1 MWAQILEQ
9 LSFAWVL
16 FKILVHYWWI
26 YAPVTLFLIF
36 KSLWIFYLEGFY
48 NSKPRNSGMLLE
60 IKMPREIRKSPKAM
74 EQFLCNI
81 YNTKSGRGFIEK
93 WWVGKAVLKF
103 SLEVASIGG
112 EVHFY
117 IRTPRKFRNIVEA
130 NLYAQYQ
137 DLEIVE
143 VEEAN
148 DYINEF
154 PGTIEGI
161 YGMGYKLWGVE
172 LMLGKS
178 DVYPIRT
185 YIDFESPDEDK
196 SLDPVSALLEILTKE
211 KKEERIWVQILILPA
226 NPDWKD
232 ASKSELEDIRK
243 EAERKMTTT
252 MGEDERVMTSLQ
264 LTPGQRDVMEAI
276 EQNVAKVGFH
286 TTIRILYL
294 APRAIFDDSLANKGV
309 RAAFN
314 QYGTQNLNYFTKNRD
329 KDTDQFLYFFRK
341 WRLEGRK
348 KKIYSDYRTRN
359 MKEASFMGELIT
371 SLPFHFAFTNNPP
384 VLNVEELATIYHFP
398 TFLVL
403 TAPMLRRV
411 ESKRIGPP
419 AGLPIFGGE
428 KNE

>member
-74 EQFLCNI
+74 EQFLCNV

-232 ASKSELEDIRK
+232 ASFI
-243 EAERKMTTT
+243 
-252 MGEDERVMTSLQ
+252 
-264 LTPGQRDVMEAI
+264 
-276 EQNVAKVGFH
+276 
-286 TTIRILYL
+286 
-294 APRAIFDDSLANKGV
+294 
-309 RAAFN
+309 
-314 QYGTQNLNYFTKNRD
+314 
-329 KDTDQFLYFFRK
+329 
-341 WRLEGRK
+341 
-348 KKIYSDYRTRN
+348 
-359 MKEASFMGELIT
+359 
-371 SLPFHFAFTNNPP
+371 
-384 VLNVEELATIYHFP
+384 
-398 TFLVL
+398 FLV
-403 TAPMLRRV
+403 R
-411 ESKRIGPP
+411 
-419 AGLPIFGGE
+419 
-428 KNE
+428 

>member
-1 MWAQILEQ
+1 MWTQISEQ
-9 LSFAWVL
+9 LLFVWVL
-16 FKILVHYWWI
+16 FKILIHYWWI
-26 YAPVTLFLIF
+26 YAPVTLFFIF
-36 KSLWIFYLEGFY
+36 KSLWLFYLEGLY
-48 NSKPRNSGMLLE
+48 NSKPRNANMLLE
-60 IKMPREIRKSPKAM
+60 IKMPREIMKSPKAM

-93 WWVGKAVLKF
+93 WWLGKAVLKF

-117 IRTPRKFRNIVEA
+117 IRTPRKYRNIVEA

-143 VEEAN
+143 TE
-148 DYINEF
+148 DYVNEF
-154 PGTIEGI
+154 PDTVEGI

-178 DVYPIRT
+178 DVYPITT
-185 YIDFESPDEDK
+185 YVDFESPDEDK

-232 ASKSELEDIRK
+232 AAKEALEDIRK
-243 EAERKMTTT
+243 DAERKMVTK
-252 MGEDERVMTSLQ
+252 MGEDEREMTSIQ

-276 EQNVAKVGFH
+276 EQNVAKVGFN
-286 TTIRILYL
+286 TTIRIVYL
-294 APRAIFDDSLANKGV
+294 APRDIFDDSLANKGV

-329 KDTDQFLYFFRK
+329 KDTDEFLYFFRK

-348 KKIYSDYRTRN
+348 KKVYSDYRTRN
-359 MKEASFMGELIT
+359 MKESSFMGELVT
-371 SLPFHFAFTNNPP
+371 SIPFHFAFTNDPP
-384 VLNVEELATIYHFP
+384 VLNVEEIATIYHFP
-398 TFLVL
+398 TNLVL

-419 AGLPIFGGE
+419 AGLPIFGNEDE
-428 KNE
+428 K

>member
-1 MWAQILEQ
+1 MWTQILEQ
-9 LSFAWVL
+9 LLFALVL
-16 FKILVHYWWI
+16 FKIAIHYWWI
-26 YAPVTLFLIF
+26 YVPVTVFFVF
-36 KSLWIFYLEGFY
+36 KSLWIFYLEGLY
-48 NSKPRNSGMLLE
+48 SAKPRNSGMLLE

-93 WWVGKAVLKF
+93 WWFGKALLKF
-103 SLEVASIGG
+103 SLEVVSMGG

-137 DLEIVE
+137 DLDISE
-143 VEEAN
+143 VE

-154 PGTIEGI
+154 PESFDEVSN
-161 YGMGYKLWGVE
+161 MGFNLWGTE

-185 YIDFESPDEDK
+185 YVEFESPDEDK
-196 SLDPVSALLEILTKE
+196 SLDPVSALLEILTKS
-211 KKEERIWVQILILPA
+211 KKEDRIWIQLLILPA
-226 NPDWKD
+226 SPDWKD
-232 ASKSELEDIRK
+232 ASKEALEDIRK
-243 EAERKMTTT
+243 DAERKMTTT
-252 MGEDERVMTSLQ
+252 MGEEERVMTSTQ

-276 EQNVAKVGFH
+276 EQNVAKVGFN
-286 TTIRILYL
+286 TTIRIVYL
-294 APRAIFDDSLANKGV
+294 APRDTFDDSLANKGV

-329 KDTDQFLYFFRK
+329 KDTDEFLYFFRK
-341 WRLEGRK
+341 WRLKDRK
-348 KKIYSDYRTRN
+348 KKIYFDYRTRN
-359 MKEASFMGELIT
+359 MKESSFMGELIT

-419 AGLPIFGGE
+419 AGLPIFGSENE
-428 KNE
+428 K